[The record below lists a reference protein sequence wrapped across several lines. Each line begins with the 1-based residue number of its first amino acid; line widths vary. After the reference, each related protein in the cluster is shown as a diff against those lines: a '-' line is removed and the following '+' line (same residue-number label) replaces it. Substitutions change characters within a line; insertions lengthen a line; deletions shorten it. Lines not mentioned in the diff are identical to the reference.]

1 MAIPFRSDAISGSLQ
16 RLTDGT
22 SYLAAGAGISVSSG
36 SSGQITITNDGT
48 VGDITSVTAGAGLEG
63 GGASGDVTLAINS
76 NVATLTGSNIFT
88 QDVTFNSNTYLSGN
102 LSSFTATGSAH
113 FNAGLSGSLQRLTD
127 GTSYL
132 AAGAGISVSS
142 GSSGQITITNDG
154 TVGDITSVT
163 AGAGLEGGGAS
174 GDVTLAINS
183 NVATLTGS
191 NTFVPNSDSTTVF
204 QVKNAAESATALNI
218 DTTNMLIGIGT
229 STPSKT
235 LSVAGTVSASLGF
248 SGSLTKLVD
257 GNSYLAAGSNITIA
271 SQSNGQVTISAAS
284 GLSVAGSDTQ
294 IQFNDGGSALGASAN
309 LTFDGSAVS
318 VTGSVALSGSGGN
331 IVITSNPEAEAE
343 IGPAHL
349 GNWPAVSN
357 YAFFGHNSLDQS
369 VAGNYGFMQSAA
381 GETFFN
387 AASGQQLN
395 FRINNSNKLNIL
407 SDGTVGIGTSTP
419 SKTLSVAGTVSASLG
434 FSGSLTRLVDGTS
447 YLAAGSN
454 ITIASESNGQVT
466 ISSAGGATAAGS
478 DRQIQ
483 FNDGGSALGAS
494 ANLVFDGGSSLRVT
508 GSMQITSS
516 LESDAHPLLKID
528 HENASNILFVTGSG
542 RVGIG
547 TANPEAC
554 LHISGTSGTD
564 AFRVDTQGVQDNPAI
579 FVKGD
584 DSYVGIGTDAP
595 SQGLH
600 VKDNG
605 GGQIVSRIEGSAGRA
620 VLQVDNGTNYTFFGA
635 STSGLDFS
643 AGGAGAYSTP
653 EMQLKTDGSL
663 GVGTT
668 SPSGKLDVFGDGSS
682 DRVFLLSGSGA
693 PGDPDESAYTDL
705 AFFVSGSVGSAG
717 STTAGTALF
726 GGDLV
731 TSGTF
736 FTENSVVRKPFR
748 HILESSGSIMSLS
761 QSSTHFFS
769 MDVDAEMTPG
779 YINYTYELGVE
790 NGIYDGQEITII
802 YTGTLRPADKTQAIS
817 PTVWSAPS
825 GGDFV
830 NQVRVG
836 YPGAYASVD
845 LAWDTFDPA
854 AIDGKTLG
862 LIDSSAVKY
871 NFTGSSSTAIGSPT
885 YSAGAK
891 SVTFGVQSAVSP
903 NDVALGLFNGLTLA
917 LANGAAFSTVGY
929 TVDESGFASATQS
942 AIGEVGNT
950 TVDGTLVS
958 DSLLFA
964 NGGANAFEGG
974 ASTPNAD
981 NVNFYGADTAG
992 NVYINNKSPAL
1003 KMVWDASSSKWEV
1016 ISSNNTSS

>member
-22 SYLAAGAGISVSSG
+22 SYLAEGTNISITSG
-36 SSGQITITNDGT
+36 SSGQITIEAIGAA
-48 VGDITSVTAGAGLEG
+48 GDITSVTAGAGLEG
-63 GGASGDVTLAINS
+63 GGATGAVTL
-76 NVATLTGSNIFT
+76 G
-88 QDVTFNSNTYLSGN
+88 
-102 LSSFTATGSAH
+102 
-113 FNAGLSGSLQRLTD
+113 
-127 GTSYL
+127 
-132 AAGAGISVSS
+132 
-142 GSSGQITITNDG
+142 
-154 TVGDITSVT
+154 ITS
-163 AGAGLEGGGAS
+163 
-174 GDVTLAINS
+174 D
-183 NVATLTGS
+183 VATLTGS

-229 STPSKT
+229 SS
-235 LSVAGTVSASLGF
+235 
-248 SGSLTKLVD
+248 
-257 GNSYLAAGSNITIA
+257 
-271 SQSNGQVTISAAS
+271 
-284 GLSVAGSDTQ
+284 
-294 IQFNDGGSALGASAN
+294 
-309 LTFDGSAVS
+309 
-318 VTGSVALSGSGGN
+318 
-331 IVITSNPEAEAE
+331 
-343 IGPAHL
+343 
-349 GNWPAVSN
+349 
-357 YAFFGHNSLDQS
+357 
-369 VAGNYGFMQSAA
+369 
-381 GETFFN
+381 
-387 AASGQQLN
+387 
-395 FRINNSNKLNIL
+395 
-407 SDGTVGIGTSTP
+407 P

-447 YLAAGSN
+447 YLTAGSN

-466 ISSAGGATAAGS
+466 ISAAGGATAAGS

-494 ANLVFDGGSSLRVT
+494 ANLVFDSNNSLGVT
-508 GSMQITSS
+508 GSAKFSFDADSYATITVDDGGGTVIATSEAGNLVLNSEDISFAAAGGQVYFQNPSGSNRFIVDVNASTTYLTNIQNADLVFRVGTGQTEVFRIDQSEDSVLMATDSKIQFRDTSTSISS
-516 LESDAHPLLKID
+516 TAANTLQVVAPNFGITGSLHISSSAEGDANPLLRIDHENATGGAPLFFVSGSGVVAIGTDSPRTDSNDTNRLHILGEGGADQGQNPAVNSVLVLENNDHVGMNIITPTNKSGMIVFGDAAVANRAYFRYDHSSDKFFFDGTFGQGVMSIARAGDAVNIGSNNSGHMTTTEASLHISSSGEGRGQGGPVLLKID
-528 HENASNILFVTGSG
+528 HENSSNILVVSGSG
-542 RVGIG
+542 QIGIG
-547 TANPEAC
+547 TDNPEAC

-584 DSYVGIGTDAP
+584 NSYVGIGTDAP

-605 GGQIVSRIEGSAGRA
+605 SGQIVSRIEGSATRA

-693 PGDPDESAYTDL
+693 PGGPDESAYTDL

-717 STTAGTALF
+717 STTPGTALF

-748 HILESSGSIMSLS
+748 HILESTGSIMSLS

-769 MDVDAEMTPG
+769 MDTDAEMTPG
-779 YINYTYELGVE
+779 YLNYAYELGVE

-802 YTGTLRPADKTQAIS
+802 YTGTLRPADNSQAIS
-817 PTVWSAPS
+817 PNFWSAPS

-836 YPGAYASVD
+836 FPGASASLV
-845 LAWDTFDPA
+845 LAWATFDPA
-854 AIDGKTLG
+854 VINGKTLG

-871 NFTGSSSTAIGSPT
+871 NFTGSNSTAIGSPT
-885 YSAGAK
+885 YSASGK
-891 SVTFGVQSAVSP
+891 SVTFGVQSAGSM
-903 NDVALGLFNGLTLA
+903 NDVAQGLYNGLA
-917 LANGAAFSTVGY
+917 LAQSNGAAFGQVSSTTDG
-929 TVDESGFASATQS
+929 SGLNYVYQS
-942 AIGEVGNT
+942 ALGTVGNT
-950 TVDGTLVS
+950 AVDGTLIS
-958 DSLLFA
+958 AGALYA
-964 NGGANAFEGG
+964 NAGANAFTGG
-974 ASTPNAD
+974 AIPPNAD

-1016 ISSNNTSS
+1016 ISSNNTSA